1 VTSPEVQP
9 FVAGPGPVQAW
20 LPRPY
25 QQLLRGPNLRWWRPL
40 VSIAVV
46 IGVTGVAVITI
57 GTLFAAFG
65 GAGGSGSGDDGFD
78 AWSVSPVGMLV
89 TNLMLAALI
98 PIAQLGVWAGFG
110 WTPRWVA
117 SVTGGVRWG
126 WMARCY
132 LAVTVAM
139 GAFTLAT
146 LVPFGGLSWAPE
158 KQWAWLILVVLISTP
173 LQAAGEE
180 YLFRGWICQTVGS
193 LFARPVAGALIGGL
207 LSTWLF
213 ALAHGEQDP
222 WLFADRFVFGAIAC
236 YLAWRTGGLEAGIA
250 MHGVNNIIVFVITI
264 AGGEL
269 QESLNASQSD
279 PLSLGVDVVSMV
291 LTAGVLLWLARQL
304 RPARLFVPP
313 RPLLAPVQW

>member
-1 VTSPEVQP
+1 
-9 FVAGPGPVQAW
+9 

-25 QQLLRGPNLRWWRPL
+25 QQLLRGPNLHWWRPL
-40 VSIAVV
+40 VGIAVV

-57 GTLFAAFG
+57 GTAFAALG
-65 GAGGSGSGDDGFD
+65 PGADAGSADDGFD
-78 AWSVSPVGMLV
+78 AWSVTPAGMLV

-110 WTPRWVA
+110 WTPRWVG
-117 SVTGGVRWG
+117 SVTGGIRWG
-126 WMARCY
+126 WTVRCY

-146 LVPFGGLSWAPE
+146 MLPFGGLSWGPE
-158 KQWAWLILVVLISTP
+158 KDWAWLLLVVLISTP

-180 YLFRGWICQTVGS
+180 YFFRGWICQTVGAM
-193 LFARPVAGALIGGL
+193 FARPVVGALIGGL

-213 ALAHGEQDP
+213 ALAHGQQDP

-250 MHGVNNIIVFVITI
+250 MHGVNNIIVFAITI
-264 AGGEL
+264 ASGQLE
-269 QESLNASQSD
+269 QSLNASESD
-279 PLSLGVDVVSMV
+279 PLSLGVDVVSML
-291 LTAGVLLWLARQL
+291 LTAAVLLWLARRL
-304 RPARLFVPP
+304 RPVRLFVPP
-313 RPLLAPVQW
+313 RPLLVPARW